1 MSRRRLSVALTLGA
15 ALLAA
20 TACSSGTDAPQAAQ
34 GASAMPAEGAIVDTI
49 KSAAT
54 KATAVHIKGSF
65 TEGGSAE
72 SMDLQLNKDGSASG
86 TVSEAGASIPVIA
99 VDKVYYVRFT
109 KALMTTSKIETTSE
123 VGKAL
128 LDKWV
133 PSTAQIVK
141 GSSLVAGLEQA
152 ANFNTM
158 VPNLFNQFGGDTPS
172 EAGTDT
178 VNGVP
183 VHVYTYPDN
192 SSADIATAAPHYLI
206 RIAEP
211 DGQSKGQL
219 DFTGWNKPTKVA
231 APPKSEIYSGPG
243 A

>member
-1 MSRRRLSVALTLGA
+1 MSRRRLPFALALGT
-15 ALLAA
+15 ALLAVA
-20 TACSSGTDAPQAAQ
+20 ACSTDTPQAGQ
-34 GASAMPAEGAIVDTI
+34 GSNGMPAEGSIVDTI
-49 KSAAT
+49 KAAAA

-65 TEGGSAE
+65 TESGSAE
-72 SMDLQLNKDGSASG
+72 SIDLQLNKDGTASG

-109 KALMTTSKIETTSE
+109 RQLMTTSRIETTSE

-158 VPNLFNQFGGDTPS
+158 VPNLFNQFGGDTPF
-172 EAGTDT
+172 EAGTST

-211 DGQSKGQL
+211 DSKSKGQL
-219 DFTGWNKPTKVA
+219 DFTGWDKPTKVS